1 MQGITCCEA
10 TNVDYGTGTQEVQC
24 PIPVTSKARM
34 DDVVVAAAAK
44 APDLHVRQ
52 YQLHQTS
59 SRGMC

>member
-10 TNVDYGTGTQEVQC
+10 TSVDNGTGTPEVQC
-24 PIPVTSKARM
+24 PIPVTSEARM
-34 DDVVVAAAAK
+34 DVVVTAAAK

-52 YQLHQTS
+52 CQLHQTS